1 MPGGQD
7 RNEDGN
13 PKSDVPRLALQYSH
27 KDPEKSALRLLRA
40 IGHEWNDNHIHIVP
54 VTSGINNTLIK
65 LVHKRNDLAG
75 EGIHE
80 SPILLKAYSVSTDI
94 LIDRERET
102 EDHELLI
109 RFDLAARS
117 FRQWHAIQFHKR

>member
-13 PKSDVPRLALQYSH
+13 PKSDVPCLVLQYSH
-27 KDPEKSALRLLRA
+27 KVPEKSALRLLRA

-54 VTSGINNTLIK
+54 VTGGINNTLIK
-65 LVHKRNDLAG
+65 LVHKRTDLAG

-80 SPILLKAYSVSTDI
+80 GPILLKAYGVGTDI

-102 EDHELLI
+102 ENHELLM
-109 RFDLAARS
+109 RFDLAP
-117 FRQWHAIQFHKR
+117 